1 MPQSTLLPTGGY
13 SHNLMEEDYG
23 LNASR
28 VVLSRLQ
35 QNYFGNEFGW
45 ITPFI
50 LVAIKQ
56 GYALLLF
63 EGTSSWPQTFRPVY
77 GPITSLKVSTAS
89 EDKEHSWRPCCPACT
104 SLQLWV
110 AVQRVTAETNS
121 ASADPELT
129 CPSTSSSFTSQVC
142 LCVPCCLCTDIV
154 HSNLPWPSFCIRK
167 IIVMKGSK
175 EALESSNSS

>member
-13 SHNLMEEDYG
+13 SHILMEEDYG

-28 VVLSRLQ
+28 VVLCRLQ

-50 LVAIKQ
+50 LMVIKQ

-63 EGTSSWPQTFRPVY
+63 EGTNSWPQTFGPVY
-77 GPITSLKVSTAS
+77 SLITSLKTSTAR
-89 EDKEHSWRPCCPACT
+89 EDKKHIWRPCCPAGT
-104 SLQLWV
+104 SLHLCV
-110 AVQRVTAETNS
+110 AVRIVTAETNS
-121 ASADPELT
+121 ASADLQQT

-142 LCVPCCLCTDIV
+142 LCVPAVCAQRQFMQTFRS
-154 HSNLPWPSFCIRK
+154 HNF
-167 IIVMKGSK
+167 G
-175 EALESSNSS
+175 